1 LEYFMSANIGLPSKR
16 SDVAP
21 FLAMDVL
28 AEAARLEAEGR
39 KIIHMEVGQPAAPA
53 PKAALEA
60 SRLALEHGKI
70 GYTAALG
77 ISGLRT
83 RLSLHYKQ
91 TYGVDV
97 PEERIMATTGSS
109 AGFSLAFLAAFD
121 PGDRIVLTAPGYPA
135 YRNIIKAL
143 GLVPVELEVGPETRW
158 SLTPDLIAKAQ
169 SDGPVKGVLVASP
182 ANPTGT
188 MMTRDALQELVL
200 LFDDEG
206 IWFISDEIYHGLV
219 YAGEQETALRNI
231 RSGHHHQQLL
241 EILLHDRLA
250 DRLDGVARTTC
261 RPAERIAQSLYIS
274 PPELSQIAA
283 VAALGRRQEL
293 EAVKDGYARN
303 RNLLLKGLPE
313 IGFDELL
320 PVDGAFYIYA
330 IQPFQQ
336 GQHSNLPRPCSTKQ
350 GSRPRRAWILTRFTA
365 RSTRD
370 SPSPGRMA
378 TWNNGTCTGLSSCKL
393 QR

>member
-1 LEYFMSANIGLPSKR
+1 MSANIGLPSKR

-39 KIIHMEVGQPAAPA
+39 TIIHMEVGQPAAPA

-77 ISGLRT
+77 ISDLRT

-158 SLTPDLIAKAQ
+158 SLTPDLLAKAQ
-169 SDGPVKGVLVASP
+169 TDRPVKGVLVASP

-188 MMTRDALQELVL
+188 MMTRDALQELVAYCA
-200 LFDDEG
+200 DEG

-219 YAGEQETALRNI
+219 YSGEQETALRFSDQAIIINSFSKYYCMTGWRI
-231 RSGHHHQQLL
+231 GWMVLPDQL
-241 EILLHDRLA
+241 
-250 DRLDGVARTTC
+250 V
-261 RPAERIAQSLYIS
+261 RPAERLAQSLYIS

-283 VAALGRRQEL
+283 VAALDALQEL

-303 RNLLLKGLPE
+303 RDLLLKGLPE

-330 IQPFQQ
+330 NTSRFS
-336 GQHSNLPRPCSTKQ
+336 GNSLEFTKAMLHEA
-350 GSRPRRAWILTRFTA
+350 GVAATPGMDFDPVHGAEYTRFSFA
-365 RSTRD
+365 GAYGD
-370 SPSPGRMA
+370 MEKA
-378 TWNNGTCTGLSSCKL
+378 LVKL
-393 QR
+393 KSWLGQK